1 MSGEYLTKQEAA
13 EYAKI
18 SLATL
23 ERLMKKKPPLPHIKL
38 DPGRRGRVLFRK
50 QDIDRWMEKKLVK

>member
-1 MSGEYLTKQEAA
+1 MSPEYLSKAEAA

-18 SLATL
+18 SIATL

-50 QDIDRWMEKKLVK
+50 QDIDKWLEKRLIK

>member
-1 MSGEYLTKQEAA
+1 MSGEYLTKTEAA

-23 ERLMKKKPPLPHIKL
+23 ERLMKRKPPLPYIKL

-50 QDIDRWMEKKLVK
+50 QDIDRWLEKKLVK